1 MLKSLGPRI
10 GLLRRPL
17 ENALGGHCP
26 GCCLDS
32 TCLDHTQEPRGGE
45 GREQSLQHGQGPGTD
60 SNPNTN

>member
-10 GLLRRPL
+10 GLLGRPL

-26 GCCLDS
+26 GAVWIPP
-32 TCLDHTQEPRGGE
+32 DHTQEPRGVE

-60 SNPNTN
+60 SNLNTN